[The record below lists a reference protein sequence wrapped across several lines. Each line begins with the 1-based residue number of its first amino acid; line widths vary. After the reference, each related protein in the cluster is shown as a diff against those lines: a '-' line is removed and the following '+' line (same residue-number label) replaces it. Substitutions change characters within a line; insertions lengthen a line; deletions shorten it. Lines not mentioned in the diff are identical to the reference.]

1 MQPSPDN
8 GGAKVLRYELYID
21 DGNKGTF
28 TNITSYDSSMG
39 FVIDKT
45 KETHLVSGFIYR
57 IMMRAVN
64 MIGNS
69 EYSDVVEIAMS
80 KKPALAGAPTKIYDL
95 SSTTSISLKWEPAQ
109 VPADDMPGGTITYY

>member
-28 TNITSYDSSMG
+28 TNITNYDSSMG

-80 KKPALAGAPTKIYDL
+80 NKPALAGAPTKIYDL